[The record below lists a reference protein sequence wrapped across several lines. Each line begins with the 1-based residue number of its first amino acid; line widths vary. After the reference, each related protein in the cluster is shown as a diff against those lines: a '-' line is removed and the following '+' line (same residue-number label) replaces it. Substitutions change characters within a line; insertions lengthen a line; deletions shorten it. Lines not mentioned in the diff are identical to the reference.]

1 MTTDLEAVR
10 GAVQKAQRVLRQT
23 QHADGSWDWPNDLGN
38 FVSAQALVTLK
49 FVGRLSAD
57 DARDGAR
64 WLAAQQLPDGSF
76 GGRPFATTG
85 DLGAT
90 ASAWAA
96 FHACGLPEQ
105 DPALAGARAWVG
117 AHGGVP
123 AVIAAIATGDVSSLF
138 LAMEGLADAHA
149 MPAPPLFL
157 TLIPPVE
164 QLLEKKFNTGVMM
177 MLAQNG
183 ALIRY
188 LRGDWGEHGDAR
200 GWFASLE
207 CKRALELIDLYQNP
221 DGSWNS
227 NAAQQVVAVPALV
240 ALGVPKEDGR
250 LQRAIDWLLAQRVR
264 DAGGLWFAS
273 FMSSV
278 WTTALAV
285 RALLHSGVARD
296 DDMIA
301 QALDWMV
308 RAQVTVPQPLP
319 SQPRKDAPRTGGYA
333 FEGPGNVTMPD
344 CDDTGVALGPMA
356 MAIAHTGPHGVQL
369 ARAER
374 VRLACAAARDW
385 LFGMQNADGG
395 WPSYQ
400 WGLPGKPRGPMMEK
414 PLEIPVNNPILMAKL
429 FVEPPVALGDP
440 SAEDATGRIVFGLGQ
455 LGLTTS
461 APQIAAA
468 LEFFAAQQLDNGAWW
483 GRWMVNYLAA
493 TACVLEA
500 LAAVGADLKSPM
512 VMRAVAFLKKHQ
524 NDDGGWGEGIETY
537 ADPRR
542 AGVGPS
548 MPPVAGMVVTALL
561 SVGEGGSD
569 AVARG
574 VDYLVA
580 SQRSDGTWS
589 NANWLHAYL
598 PPGSFYYL
606 PGEPRYYTLEALGR
620 YLDFKAGRDV
630 TRPGDE
636 TAASVARAEDG
647 TGDGTGPKLPARLS
661 SGAWNPAF
669 LAAMRGEGDA
679 LADGVVREIFD
690 EGDQAAVDDVF
701 AKITRSD
708 DPIPPG
714 LPQKALDYFENTSA
728 LPAWADKEQIAVAQ
742 RMFTRDGWATA
753 AALFTSS
760 LPQAY
765 AARNGARVLLGT
777 TGMIMHVERRIFETA
792 QFIFDVLDEGAFG
805 PAGRGLRAAQK
816 VRLLHGTIRH
826 LTLRQAGWDLTWG
839 LPINQEDLAGTLMT
853 FSCVVLDALK
863 KLRVGF
869 SAEEGEAFLHAWK
882 VTGHFMGVDAR
893 LLPRDVA
900 DGEALMEQIRATQWQ
915 ASPEGAQLAAA
926 LTKMMSSFLP
936 GRAFDGLPVAM
947 MRELAGD
954 HCADLLSLPSAG
966 WTRRIVHA
974 AEEIDGWLGHG
985 DDHSLVGKLLADA
998 SHKLM
1003 EGLVGAFRAGKQTK
1017 FRIPSALVH
1026 AWSLRDD

>member
-1 MTTDLEAVR
+1 MIDLDAVR
-10 GAVQKAQRVLRQT
+10 ASVQKAQRVLGQT
-23 QHADGSWDWPNDLGN
+23 QRADGSWDWPNDLGN
-38 FVSAQALVTLK
+38 FVSAQALVALK
-49 FVGRLSAD
+49 FVGRLDAD

-76 GGRPFATTG
+76 GGRPFATSG

-96 FHACGLPEQ
+96 FVACGLPDGDAAQ
-105 DPALAGARAWVG
+105 KARAWVN
-117 AHGGVP
+117 AHGGVA
-123 AVIAAIATGDVSSLF
+123 AVIANIATGDVAALF
-138 LAMEGLADAHA
+138 LAMQGLAEAKD

-164 QLLEKKFNTGVMM
+164 ELLEKKLNTGVLM

-188 LRGDWGEHGDAR
+188 LRGDWGDHGDQR

-207 CKRALELIDLYQNP
+207 CKRALQLIDLYQNP

-240 ALGVPKEDGR
+240 ALGVAPDDER
-250 LQRAIDWLLAQRVR
+250 LQRAIEWLLAQRIR
-264 DAGGLWFAS
+264 DANGLWFAS

-285 RALLHSGVARD
+285 RALIHSGVPRD
-296 DDMIA
+296 DDKLA
-301 QALDWMV
+301 QALDWLC
-308 RAQVTVPQPLP
+308 RAQIQVPQPLP
-319 SQPRKDAPRTGGYA
+319 SQPRKGAPRTGGYA

-356 MAIAHTGPHGVQL
+356 MAIAHTGAHGVQTD
-369 ARAER
+369 RAER
-374 VRLACAAARDW
+374 VRLACTRSRDW
-385 LFGMQNADGG
+385 LFGMQNEDGG

-400 WGLPGKPRGPMMEK
+400 WGMPGKPRGPIMTK
-414 PLEIPVNNPILMAKL
+414 PLTIPVNDPIAMAKL
-429 FVEPPVALGDP
+429 IVSPPIEFGDP
-440 SAEDATGRIVFGLGQ
+440 SAEDATARILFGLGQ
-455 LGLTTS
+455 LGLTPTAPAIES
-461 APQIAAA
+461 ALKF
-468 LEFFAAQQLDNGAWW
+468 LEVQQLDNGAWW
-483 GRWMVNYLAA
+483 GRWMVNYCAA

-500 LAAVGADLKSPM
+500 LEAVGADLKSPM
-512 VMRAVAFLKKHQ
+512 VARAVAFLKAHQ
-524 NDDGGWGEGIETY
+524 NADGGWGEGVDTY
-537 ADPRR
+537 ADPAK

-548 MPPVAGMVVTALL
+548 MPPVAGMVVTALVA
-561 SVGEGGSD
+561 VGEGGSD

-574 VDYLVA
+574 VAYLVA

-589 NANWLHAYL
+589 NADWLHAYL
-598 PPGSFYYL
+598 PPQSFYYL

-620 YLDFKAGRDV
+620 YLAFQRGADV
-630 TRPGDE
+630 ERPGDE
-636 TAASVARAEDG
+636 SAASIARSDDG
-647 TGDGTGPKLPARLS
+647 TGDGPAPKLPARLP

-690 EGDQAAVDDVF
+690 DGAKDAVDDVF

-714 LPQKALDYFENTSA
+714 LPAKALAYFENTSA
-728 LPAWADKEQIAVAQ
+728 LPPWADLEQIAAAQ

-753 AALFTSS
+753 SALFTSA

-777 TGMIMHVERRIFETA
+777 TGMIMHVERRVFETA

-816 VRLLHGTIRH
+816 VRLLHATIRH

-839 LPINQEDLAGTLMT
+839 VPINQEDLAGTLMT
-853 FSCVVLDALK
+853 FSCVVLDALR
-863 KLRVGF
+863 KLHVAD
-869 SAEEGEAFLHAWK
+869 SKEEREAFLHAWK
-882 VTGHFMGVDAR
+882 VVGHFMGVDAR

-900 DGEALMEQIRATQWQ
+900 DGEALMENIRATQWQ

-926 LTKMMSSFLP
+926 LVKMMQSFLP
-936 GRAFDGLPVAM
+936 GRAFDGLPIAM

-954 HCADLLSLPSAG
+954 HCADLLSLPPAG
-966 WTRRIVHA
+966 WTRRLVHA
-974 AEEIDGWLGHG
+974 AEDVDKLLGKG
-985 DDHSLVGKLLADA
+985 DEHSLVGHLLAEA
-998 SHKLM
+998 SHKLL

-1017 FRIPSALVH
+1017 FRIPDALVH
-1026 AWSLRDD
+1026 AWSLADD